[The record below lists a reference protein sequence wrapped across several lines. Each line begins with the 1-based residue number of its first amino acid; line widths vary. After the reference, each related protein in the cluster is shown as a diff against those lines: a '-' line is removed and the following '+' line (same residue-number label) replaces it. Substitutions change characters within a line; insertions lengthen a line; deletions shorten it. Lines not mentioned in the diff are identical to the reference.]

1 MPRVSIGPFSI
12 DASDEWSLTTVI
24 LAGPVDDNPSNQGM
38 LSTKAVRPFQQNL
51 VATMEQV
58 EPSETPESY
67 VKRQIEGL
75 RQAQVQRQET
85 APPERVKLK
94 VGEGLLTEQRVIS
107 PSGERVRQLQLV
119 SIKNSIAYTL
129 IATHLDGATYD
140 KNKAK
145 FRAMLV
151 SFE

>member
-12 DASDEWSLTTVI
+12 DTTDDWSLTTVI
-24 LAGPVDDNPSNQGM
+24 LAGPVDDNPTNQGM

-58 EPSETPESY
+58 ESSETPESY

-94 VGEGLLTEQRVIS
+94 VGEGLLTEQ
-107 PSGERVRQLQLV
+107 
-119 SIKNSIAYTL
+119 
-129 IATHLDGATYD
+129 
-140 KNKAK
+140 
-145 FRAMLV
+145 
-151 SFE
+151 